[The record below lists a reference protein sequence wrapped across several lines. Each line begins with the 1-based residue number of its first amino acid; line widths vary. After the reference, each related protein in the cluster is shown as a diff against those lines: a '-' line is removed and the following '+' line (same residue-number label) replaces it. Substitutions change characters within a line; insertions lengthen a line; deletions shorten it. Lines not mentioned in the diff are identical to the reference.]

1 MANAIEQLR
10 SGLVVAHAMLGRRG
24 QQRGSVAQQVHD
36 GDTVTTEATGNLGV
50 RFLGVDAPEV
60 SVPLPGTRLP
70 SIDLDDERWERVL
83 ADPFSPTLDP
93 VDPPLDGKLQQ
104 HLQGRVGSGTAANH
118 ARLADQASKAL
129 EDTIG
134 QDLQELSKTK
144 EAT

>member
-1 MANAIEQLR
+1 
-10 SGLVVAHAMLGRRG
+10 
-24 QQRGSVAQQVHD
+24 
-36 GDTVTTEATGNLGV
+36 
-50 RFLGVDAPEV
+50 
-60 SVPLPGTRLP
+60 
-70 SIDLDDERWERVL
+70 VL

-118 ARLADQASKAL
+118 ARLANQASKAL